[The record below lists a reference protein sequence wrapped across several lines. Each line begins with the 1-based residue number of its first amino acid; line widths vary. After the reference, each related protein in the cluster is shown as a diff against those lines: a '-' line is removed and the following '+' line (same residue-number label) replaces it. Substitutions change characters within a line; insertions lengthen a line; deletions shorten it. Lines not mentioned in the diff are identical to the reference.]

1 MNEEEIV
8 AVNYWKETRKDLK
21 KVLSEP
27 WKTLLLVHNS
37 KEVKEIVDF
46 IKKLSGAKRILY
58 ISLTKTDNAIRPY
71 FEDMGISLF
80 IVDCVSGGL
89 FEKKNTRTSFYE
101 NPPSTIDEMSG
112 LNDKYISELHPDYI
126 ILDSLSQL
134 IDFSTTTPKNS
145 KNLYDYLNTL
155 KNTRTSC
162 KFILLYMDM
171 NSSGV
176 AFVPSYDVD
185 IILKMEVISDKVY
198 WKG

>member
-1 MNEEEIV
+1 MDSEV
-8 AVNYWKETRKDLK
+8 LAVNYWKETRKDLK

-27 WKTLLLVHNS
+27 WKTLLLFHNS

-46 IKKLSGAKRILY
+46 IKKLSGAKKILY

-71 FEDMGISLF
+71 FDDMETSLF
-80 IVDCVSGGL
+80 IVDCVSGGV

-101 NPPSTIDEMSG
+101 NPPSTIDEMSR
-112 LNDKYISELHPDYI
+112 LNDKYITELYPDYI
-126 ILDSLSQL
+126 ILDSLSQF
-134 IDFSTTTPKNS
+134 IDFSTTTPKNTQ
-145 KNLYDYLNTL
+145 NLYDFLNTL
-155 KNTRTSC
+155 KNTRTTC
-162 KFILLYMDM
+162 KFVLLYMDT
-171 NSSGV
+171 SSKSV

>member
-1 MNEEEIV
+1 MDLEV
-8 AVNYWKETRKDLK
+8 LAVNYWKETRKDLK

-27 WKTLLLVHNS
+27 WKTLLLFHNS

-46 IKKLSGAKRILY
+46 IKKLSGAKKILY

-71 FEDMGISLF
+71 FDDMETSLF
-80 IVDCVSGGL
+80 IVDCVSGGV

-101 NPPSTIDEMSG
+101 NPPSTIDEMSR
-112 LNDKYISELHPDYI
+112 LNDKYITELYPDYI
-126 ILDSLSQL
+126 ILDSLSQF
-134 IDFSTTTPKNS
+134 IDFSTTTPRNTQ
-145 KNLYDYLNTL
+145 NLYDFLNTL
-155 KNTRTSC
+155 KNTRTTC
-162 KFILLYMDM
+162 KFILLYMDT
-171 NSSGV
+171 SSKSV

>member
-1 MNEEEIV
+1 MDSEV
-8 AVNYWKETRKDLK
+8 LAVNYWKETRKDLK

-27 WKTLLLVHNS
+27 WKTLLLFHNS

-71 FEDMGISLF
+71 FDDMATSLF
-80 IVDCVSGGL
+80 IVDCVSGGV

-101 NPPSTIDEMSG
+101 NPPSTIDEMSR
-112 LNDKYISELHPDYI
+112 LNDKYITELYPDYI
-126 ILDSLSQL
+126 ILDSLSQF
-134 IDFSTTTPKNS
+134 IDFSTTTPKNTE
-145 KNLYDYLNTL
+145 NLYDFLNTL
-155 KNTRTSC
+155 KNSRNSC
-162 KFILLYMDM
+162 KSILLYMDT
-171 NSSGV
+171 SSKSV